1 MRSSQEASIARFQY
15 LLEHMDLESYGKAM
29 EQMNPD
35 LLGWVL
41 DMPAPNAL
49 AVIDDVAGGE
59 WNEPQDIEQAQLT
72 HEMGE
77 MCIRNHLTNVIE
89 AISARTQPESE
100 VGKLSSD
107 EFALLERMLSA
118 D

>member
-1 MRSSQEASIARFQY
+1 
-15 LLEHMDLESYGKAM
+15 
-29 EQMNPD
+29 MNPD

-41 DMPAPNAL
+41 DMPAANAL

-59 WNEPQDIEQAQLT
+59 WGEPQDMERAQMT

-77 MCIRNHLTNVIE
+77 MCIRNHLTNVAE
-89 AISARTQPESE
+89 ALLACAQPESE
-100 VGKLSSD
+100 IAKLTD
-107 EFALLERMLSA
+107 EEFTLLKRLLST